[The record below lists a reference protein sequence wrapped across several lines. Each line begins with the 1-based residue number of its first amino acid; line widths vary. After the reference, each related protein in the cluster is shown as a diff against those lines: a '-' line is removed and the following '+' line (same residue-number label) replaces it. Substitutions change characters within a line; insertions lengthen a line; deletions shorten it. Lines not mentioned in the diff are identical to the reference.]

1 MSTKRLF
8 IILALAAVLFTGT
21 VSAQYTLQDV
31 MVTPSGENLVP
42 LSQATTSATVAI
54 IPSGPT
60 TFIEGYTL
68 VLSTGLDAAQWNV
81 VVTVNGIQAA
91 VIPKAGNI
99 VYVNGYLL
107 SYPTDRDVAVEV
119 RVEGVVPDSPG
130 GTTLTMLQVQ
140 ELNNQ
145 GQLVGGS
152 TQTVTRTIAG
162 PPTSPPE
169 TITTV
174 ETVPHTVSPTP
185 TKAGLSFIPAIAGIA
200 AAIIILSKRNI

>member
-1 MSTKRLF
+1 MRPQSFLV
-8 IILALAAVLFTGT
+8 ILALIVLCCIGT
-21 VSAQYTLQDV
+21 AGAQYTLQDV
-31 MVTPSGENLVP
+31 TVTPSGETLIP
-42 LSQATTSATVAI
+42 LSQATTSATIEI

-68 VLSTGLDAAQWNV
+68 ALSTGLDAAQWNV
-81 VVTVNGIQAA
+81 VVMVNGIQAA
-91 VIPKAGNI
+91 VIPKTGNV

-107 SYPTDRDVAVEV
+107 SYPTDRDVAVDV
-119 RVEGVVPDSPG
+119 RVEGVVPDAPG

-152 TQTVTRTIAG
+152 TQVVTRTIAG
-162 PPTSPPE
+162 PATSPST

-174 ETVPHTVSPTP
+174 ATVPVTSPTP
-185 TKAGLSFIPAIAGIA
+185 TRAALSCIPAVAGVIA
-200 AAIIILSKRNI
+200 AIVILTRRNI

>member
-1 MSTKRLF
+1 MRPQSLLL
-8 IILALAAVLFTGT
+8 ILTLAVLCCIGT
-21 VSAQYTLQDV
+21 AGAQYNIQDV
-31 MVTPSGENLVP
+31 TVTPSGENMIP
-42 LSQATTSATVAI
+42 LSQATTEVTIAI

-68 VLSTGLDAAQWNV
+68 ALSTGLDAAQWNV

-91 VIPKAGNI
+91 VIPKSGNV

-107 SYPTDRDVAVEV
+107 SYPTDRDVAVNV

-152 TQTVTRTIAG
+152 TQSVTRTIVG
-162 PPTSPPE
+162 PATSPP
-169 TITTV
+169 TTLITMA
-174 ETVPHTVSPTP
+174 TVPPDLP
-185 TKAGLSFIPAIAGIA
+185 PQQ
-200 AAIIILSKRNI
+200 KRHCRSSRLLQD

>member
-1 MSTKRLF
+1 MRPQSLLL
-8 IILALAAVLFTGT
+8 ILALSILCCIGT
-21 VSAQYTLQDV
+21 ASAQYNLQDV
-31 MVTPSGENLVP
+31 TVTPSGENMIP
-42 LSQATTSATVAI
+42 LSEATTSATIAI

-68 VLSTGLDAAQWNV
+68 ALSTGLDAAQWNV

-91 VIPKAGNI
+91 VIPKSGNV

-107 SYPTDRDVAVEV
+107 SYPTDRDVAVDV

-152 TQTVTRTIAG
+152 TQSVTRTIVGPATSPTTTLTTG
-162 PPTSPPE
+162 ATVPPTS
-169 TITTV
+169 
-174 ETVPHTVSPTP
+174 STP
-185 TKAGLSFIPAIAGIA
+185 TKAALSFIPAIAGIA
-200 AAIIILSKRNI
+200 AAIIILTKRNI